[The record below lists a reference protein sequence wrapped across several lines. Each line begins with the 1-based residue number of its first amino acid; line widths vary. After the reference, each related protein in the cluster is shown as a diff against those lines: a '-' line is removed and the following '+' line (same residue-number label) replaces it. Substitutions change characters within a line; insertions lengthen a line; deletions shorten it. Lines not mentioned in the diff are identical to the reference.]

1 MKTETNIYDINGEII
16 RQAGDNHE
24 FTLSEAQ
31 ERLQHYRKLLDAE
44 KLAEEPDKKK
54 VDTYNIY
61 INNLANYVAYKMTQL
76 SSDEL
81 AELIGVN
88 NLKKTDTEDINKALN
103 DTETTTDT
111 ANEIPEGS
119 DSTDTESNTNEEFGD
134 VETIGRKLSNIP
146 EERVLTQSD
155 LLVERDNV
163 ITNMDEVIEVDE

>member
-24 FTLSEAQ
+24 FTISEAQ

-54 VDTYNIY
+54 IDTYNIY

-76 SSDEL
+76 SGDEL

-88 NLKKTDTEDINKALN
+88 NLKKTDTEDINKTLN

-111 ANEIPEGS
+111 TDEVPDGQVTE
-119 DSTDTESNTNEEFGD
+119 DTESNTDEESGD
-134 VETIGRKLSNIP
+134 AETVGRELSDVSEKRP
-146 EERVLTQSD
+146 LTQDD

-163 ITNMDEVIEVDE
+163 TTNMDEIIEVDE

>member
-31 ERLQHYRKLLDAE
+31 ERLQHYRKLLEDE
-44 KLAEEPDKKK
+44 KSIEQPDKKK
-54 VDTYNIY
+54 VDAYTTY
-61 INNLANYVAYKMTQL
+61 INNLANYVAYKMSQMTPG
-76 SSDEL
+76 EL
-81 AELIGVN
+81 ADLIGVN

-103 DTETTTDT
+103 DTETTADT

-119 DSTDTESNTNEEFGD
+119 DSTDTESNTNEESGD
-134 VETIGRKLSNIP
+134 VETVGRKLSNVP

-163 ITNMDEVIEVDE
+163 ITNMDEIIEVDG

>member
-24 FTLSEAQ
+24 FTISEAQ

-54 VDTYNIY
+54 IDTYNIY

-81 AELIGVN
+81 ADLIGVN
-88 NLKKTDTEDINKALN
+88 NLKKTDTEDINKTLN

-111 ANEIPEGS
+111 TDEVPDGQATE
-119 DSTDTESNTNEEFGD
+119 DTEGNTDEESGD
-134 VETIGRKLSNIP
+134 AETVGRELSDVSEKRP
-146 EERVLTQSD
+146 LTQDD

-163 ITNMDEVIEVDE
+163 TTNMDEIVEVDE

>member
-24 FTLSEAQ
+24 FTVSEAQ

-54 VDTYNIY
+54 IDTYNIY

-76 SSDEL
+76 SGDEL
-81 AELIGVN
+81 ADLIGVN
-88 NLKKTDTEDINKALN
+88 NLKKTDTEDINKTLN

-111 ANEIPEGS
+111 TDEIPDGQTTE
-119 DSTDTESNTNEEFGD
+119 DTEGNTDEESGD
-134 VETIGRKLSNIP
+134 AETVGRELSDVSEKRP
-146 EERVLTQSD
+146 LTQDD

-163 ITNMDEVIEVDE
+163 TTNMDEIIEVDE

>member
-24 FTLSEAQ
+24 FTISEAQ

-54 VDTYNIY
+54 IDTYNIY
-61 INNLANYVAYKMTQL
+61 IKNLANYVAYKMTQL
-76 SSDEL
+76 SGDEL

-111 ANEIPEGS
+111 TNEVPDGRVTE
-119 DSTDTESNTNEEFGD
+119 DTEGNTDEESGD
-134 VETIGRKLSNIP
+134 AETIGRELSDVSEKRP
-146 EERVLTQSD
+146 FTQDD

-163 ITNMDEVIEVDE
+163 ITNMDEIIEVDE

>member
-1 MKTETNIYDINGEII
+1 MKTETNIFDINGEII

-24 FTLSEAQ
+24 FTVSEAQ

-61 INNLANYVAYKMTQL
+61 IKNLANYIAYKMTQL
-76 SSDEL
+76 SGDEL

-111 ANEIPEGS
+111 TNEVPNGQVTE
-119 DSTDTESNTNEEFGD
+119 DTEDNTDEESGD
-134 VETIGRKLSNIP
+134 AETVGRELSDVSEKRPI
-146 EERVLTQSD
+146 TQDD
-155 LLVERDNV
+155 LLVERDDV
-163 ITNMDEVIEVDE
+163 TTVMDEIIEVDE

>member
-16 RQAGDNHE
+16 RQADDNHE
-24 FTLSEAQ
+24 FTVSEAQ

-54 VDTYNIY
+54 IDTYNIY
-61 INNLANYVAYKMTQL
+61 INNLANYVAYKMSQMTPG
-76 SSDEL
+76 EL
-81 AELIGVN
+81 ADLIGVN

-103 DTETTTDT
+103 DTETTADT
-111 ANEIPEGS
+111 ANEIPEGQ
-119 DSTDTESNTNEEFGD
+119 DSTDTESNTNEESGD
-134 VETIGRKLSNIP
+134 VETIGRELSDIP

-163 ITNMDEVIEVDE
+163 NTIMDEVVTPIE

>member
-24 FTLSEAQ
+24 FTISEAQ

-54 VDTYNIY
+54 IDTYNIY

-76 SSDEL
+76 SGDEL

-111 ANEIPEGS
+111 TNEVPDGQITE
-119 DSTDTESNTNEEFGD
+119 DTESNTDEESRDAETVGRELSD
-134 VETIGRKLSNIP
+134 VSEKRP
-146 EERVLTQSD
+146 LTQDD

-163 ITNMDEVIEVDE
+163 ITNMDEIIEVDG

>member
-24 FTLSEAQ
+24 FTISEAQ

-54 VDTYNIY
+54 IDTYNIY

-76 SSDEL
+76 SGDEL
-81 AELIGVN
+81 ADLIGVN
-88 NLKKTDTEDINKALN
+88 NLKKTDTEDINKTLN

-111 ANEIPEGS
+111 TNEVPDGQTTE
-119 DSTDTESNTNEEFGD
+119 DTEGNTDEESGD
-134 VETIGRKLSNIP
+134 AETVGRELSDVSEKRP
-146 EERVLTQSD
+146 LTQDD

-163 ITNMDEVIEVDE
+163 TTNMDEIVEVDE

>member
-24 FTLSEAQ
+24 FTISEAQ

-54 VDTYNIY
+54 IDTYNIY

-88 NLKKTDTEDINKALN
+88 NLKKTDAEEINKALN
-103 DTETTTDT
+103 DTETIADT
-111 ANEIPEGS
+111 ANEVPEK
-119 DSTDTESNTNEEFGD
+119 STTDNTESNTDEKPGD
-134 VETIGRKLSNIP
+134 DETIGRELSDIP
-146 EERVLTQSD
+146 EERPITQDD
-155 LLVERDNV
+155 LLVERDDV
-163 ITNMDEVIEVDE
+163 KTVMDEVIEVDG

>member
-54 VDTYNIY
+54 IDTYNTY
-61 INNLANYVAYKMTQL
+61 INNLANYVAHKMSQMTPG
-76 SSDEL
+76 EL
-81 AELIGVN
+81 ADLIGVN

>member
-24 FTLSEAQ
+24 FTVSEAQ

-54 VDTYNIY
+54 IDTYNIY

-76 SSDEL
+76 SGDEL
-81 AELIGVN
+81 ADLIGVN
-88 NLKKTDTEDINKALN
+88 NLKKTDTEDINKTLN

-111 ANEIPEGS
+111 TDEVPDGQTTE
-119 DSTDTESNTNEEFGD
+119 DTEGNTDEESGD
-134 VETIGRKLSNIP
+134 AETVGRELSDVSEKRP
-146 EERVLTQSD
+146 LTQDD

-163 ITNMDEVIEVDE
+163 TTNMDEIVEVDE

>member
-24 FTLSEAQ
+24 FTISEAQ

-54 VDTYNIY
+54 IDTYNIY

-76 SSDEL
+76 SGDEL

-88 NLKKTDTEDINKALN
+88 NLKKTDAEEVSKALN
-103 DTETTTDT
+103 DTETITDT
-111 ANEIPEGS
+111 TNEIPNGS
-119 DSTDTESNTNEEFGD
+119 TTDNTESNTDKESGD
-134 VETIGRKLSNIP
+134 DETIGRELSDVS
-146 EERVLTQSD
+146 EERSITQDD
-155 LLVERDNV
+155 LLVERNNV
-163 ITNMDEVIEVDE
+163 TTVMDEVIEVDE

>member
-1 MKTETNIYDINGEII
+1 MKTETNIFDINGEII

-24 FTLSEAQ
+24 FTISEAQ

-61 INNLANYVAYKMTQL
+61 IKNLANYVAYKMTQL
-76 SSDEL
+76 SNDEL

-111 ANEIPEGS
+111 TNEVPDGQVTE
-119 DSTDTESNTNEEFGD
+119 DTEDNTDEESGD
-134 VETIGRKLSNIP
+134 AETVGRELSDVSEKRP
-146 EERVLTQSD
+146 LTQDD

-163 ITNMDEVIEVDE
+163 ITNMDEIVEVDE

>member
-24 FTLSEAQ
+24 FTISEAQ

-54 VDTYNIY
+54 IDTYNIY

-76 SSDEL
+76 SGDEL
-81 AELIGVN
+81 ADLIGVN
-88 NLKKTDTEDINKALN
+88 NLKKTDTEDINKTLN

-111 ANEIPEGS
+111 TDEVPNGQTTE
-119 DSTDTESNTNEEFGD
+119 DTEGNTDEESGD
-134 VETIGRKLSNIP
+134 AETVGRELSDVSEKRP
-146 EERVLTQSD
+146 LTQDD

-163 ITNMDEVIEVDE
+163 TTNMDEIIEVDE